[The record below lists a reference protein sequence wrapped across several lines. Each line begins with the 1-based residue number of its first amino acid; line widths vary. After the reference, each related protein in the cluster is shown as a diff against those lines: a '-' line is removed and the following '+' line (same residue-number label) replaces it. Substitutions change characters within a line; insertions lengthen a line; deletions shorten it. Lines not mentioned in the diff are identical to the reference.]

1 MSDTIT
7 VLQQLEEIF
16 ALISSIFGGVEGT
29 VSSVEGTVGSV
40 ESIFTSF
47 AAIMQLFTGL
57 GTAVAALFGFI
68 GTAAVVLFFILVL
81 IAIIILWFVLH
92 IIKAIPVFVLCKRAG
107 KKNAWLAFIPL
118 PLSIVE
124 DAIKL
129 YLMATLTNTQELRFF
144 NRYKVSNKTNAF
156 WIWFGIGTVGCW
168 LWNLLWFCISALSGG
183 VALPTLLITW
193 VIPCFAVGI
202 FEYAFLRDVLNVYK
216 SDKTTNNTVAVV
228 ATAIDQ
234 IIGCGLAR
242 TFCLYTIMK
251 KDPIPEERVTEVE
264 FEQA

>member
-1 MSDTIT
+1 MSDTIS

-29 VSSVEGTVGSV
+29 VGSV

-47 AAIMQLFTGL
+47 ASIMQLFAGL
-57 GTAVAALFGFI
+57 GTAIAALFGFI
-68 GTAAVVLFFILVL
+68 GTAAVGLFFILVL
-81 IAIIILWFVLH
+81 IAILILWFVLH

-118 PLSIVE
+118 PLSTVE

-129 YLMATLTNTQELRFF
+129 YLMSTLTNTQELRFF
-144 NRYKVSNKTNAF
+144 SRYKVSNKTNAF
-156 WIWFGIGTVGCW
+156 WIWFGIGTVGYW
-168 LWNLLWFCISALSGG
+168 LWNLLWFCIGALSGG
-183 VALPTLLITW
+183 IALPISLLLG

-234 IIGCGLAR
+234 IIGYGLAR

-251 KDPIPEERVTEVE
+251 KDPIPEECVTEVE